1 VDDLYYAQQL
11 LDETFAGSGL
21 RAGVDFLDNTY
32 GAYDTMKA
40 VWKEAGVYP
49 PDEGDIAYQYNDWL
63 LSNAISTD
71 PSVSAF
77 IDQRQSTSES
87 TTTAPIKRET
97 VTPRMIAEQRGVSLD
112 VVDASVPRTASGAL
126 DTSQMQ
132 RVTPNQEFPLSTG
145 PSMEAAA
152 PLVLYPGISL
162 RMVRMSEDGQWA
174 YVVAPGDQLGW
185 VPTVALNTA

>member
-1 VDDLYYAQQL
+1 MDDLYYAQQL
-11 LDETFAGSGL
+11 LD
-21 RAGVDFLDNTY
+21 
-32 GAYDTMKA
+32 
-40 VWKEAGVYP
+40 
-49 PDEGDIAYQYNDWL
+49 
-63 LSNAISTD
+63 
-71 PSVSAF
+71 
-77 IDQRQSTSES
+77 QRQS

-97 VTPRMIAEQRGVSLD
+97 VTPQMIAEQRGVSLD

-145 PSMEAAA
+145 QSMEAAV

-162 RMVRMSEDGQWA
+162 RLVRMSEDGQWA

-185 VPTVALNTA
+185 VPTIALNTA